1 MRHMAAHLSSSW
13 RPHLLHRFDKERDRY
28 ATGFYSHGH
37 PKPRSACMG
46 LKLRSLHEAL
56 HICRCPTLS
65 STCMGYGHNEKG
77 GIAPAF
83 ANALQPERISVCL
96 IISR

>member
-46 LKLRSLHEAL
+46 
-56 HICRCPTLS
+56 
-65 STCMGYGHNEKG
+65 YGHNEKG